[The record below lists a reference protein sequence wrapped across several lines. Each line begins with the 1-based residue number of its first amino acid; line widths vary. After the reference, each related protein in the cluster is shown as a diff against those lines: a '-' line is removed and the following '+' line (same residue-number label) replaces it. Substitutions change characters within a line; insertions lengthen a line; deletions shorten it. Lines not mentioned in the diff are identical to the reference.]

1 MFLDTG
7 NLEEIKKALKKKQF
21 PFFEGVTTNPTI
33 LLKENRPRKT
43 HIGSIQAKVVFVQAA
58 GLTEEEIW
66 EDVLRIQAIE
76 PAEGTVIGLKIPAH
90 EAGIKVIAKVRANF
104 PNEIILATAIFSSEQ
119 GYIAALSGADYLAP
133 YYNRME
139 VSGLDAAKTI
149 EELRYVLD
157 LQGLEDVKIMGASF
171 KNSRQIMQALASGA
185 DTVTIGYDLFLQMMN
200 KPLALES
207 IEKFNE
213 HHAALPK

>member
-7 NLEEIKKALKKKQF
+7 NLEEIKKALQF

-43 HIGSIQAKVVFVQAA
+43 HIGSIQAKVDFVQAA

>member
-7 NLEEIKKALKKKQF
+7 NLEEIKKALQF
-21 PFFEGVTTNPTI
+21 PFFEGLTTNPTI

-213 HHAALPK
+213 HHVALPK

>member
-7 NLEEIKKALKKKQF
+7 NLEEIKKALQF
-21 PFFEGVTTNPTI
+21 PFFEGATTNPTI
-33 LLKENRPRKT
+33 LLKENQPRKT
-43 HIGSIQAKVVFVQAA
+43 HIANIPAKLVFVQAA
-58 GLTEEEIW
+58 GLTEAEIW
-66 EDVLRIQAIE
+66 EDVARIQAIE
-76 PAEGTVIGLKIPAH
+76 PAKGTTIGLKIPAH
-90 EAGIKVIAKVRANF
+90 EAGIKVIAKVRAEF
-104 PNEIILATAIFSSEQ
+104 PEAIILATAIFSSEQ

-149 EELRYVLD
+149 EELRSVLD

-213 HHAALPK
+213 HQAALPK

>member
-7 NLEEIKKALKKKQF
+7 NLEEIKKALQF

-43 HIGSIQAKVVFVQAA
+43 HIAHIQAKMVFVQAA
-58 GLTEEEIW
+58 GLSEEEIW
-66 EDVLRIQAIE
+66 EDVLRIQTIE
-76 PAEGTVIGLKIPAH
+76 PAQGTVIGLKIPAH
-90 EAGIKVIAKVRANF
+90 EAGIKVIAKVRAKF
-104 PNEIILATAIFSSEQ
+104 PEAIILATAIFSSEQ

-139 VSGLDAAKTI
+139 VSGLDAAKI
-149 EELRYVLD
+149 IAELRYVLD
-157 LQGLEDVKIMGASF
+157 LQGLLNVKIMGASF

-213 HHAALPK
+213 HNAALPK

>member
-1 MFLDTG
+1 MFLDSG
-7 NLEEIKKALKKKQF
+7 NLEEIKKALQF

-33 LLKENRPRKT
+33 LLKENQPRKT
-43 HIGSIQAKVVFVQAA
+43 HIAQISAKLVFVQAA
-58 GLTEEEIW
+58 GLTEAEIW
-66 EDVLRIQAIE
+66 DDVLRIQAIQ
-76 PAEGTVIGLKIPAH
+76 PADGTTIGLKIPAH
-90 EAGIKVIAKVRANF
+90 EAGIKVMTKVRAKF
-104 PNEIILATAIFSSEQ
+104 PDAIILATAIFSSEQ
-119 GYIAALSGADYLAP
+119 GYIASLAGADYLAP

-157 LQGLEDVKIMGASF
+157 LQGLQTVKIMGASF

-213 HHAALPK
+213 HNDALPK

>member
-7 NLEEIKKALKKKQF
+7 NLEEIKKALQF

-33 LLKENRPRKT
+33 LLKENQPRKT
-43 HIGSIQAKVVFVQAA
+43 HTAHIPAKLVFVQAA
-58 GLTEEEIW
+58 GLTEDEIW
-66 EDVLRIQAIE
+66 EDVLRIQEIK

-90 EAGIKVIAKVRANF
+90 EAGIKVITKVRSKF
-104 PNEIILATAIFSSEQ
+104 PEAIILATAIFSSEQ

-213 HHAALPK
+213 HNAALPK

>member
-7 NLEEIKKALKKKQF
+7 NLEEIKKALQF

-33 LLKENRPRKT
+33 LLKENQPRKT
-43 HIGSIQAKVVFVQAA
+43 HIANIPAKLVFVQAA
-58 GLTEEEIW
+58 GLTEDEIW
-66 EDVLRIQAIE
+66 EDVARIQAIE
-76 PAEGTVIGLKIPAH
+76 PAKGTTIGLKIPAH
-90 EAGIKVIAKVRANF
+90 EDGIKVVARVRAEF
-104 PNEIILATAIFSSEQ
+104 PEVIILATAIFSSEQ

-149 EELRYVLD
+149 EELRFVLD

-171 KNSRQIMQALASGA
+171 KNSRQIMQALVSGA

-213 HHAALPK
+213 HQAALPE

>member
-7 NLEEIKKALKKKQF
+7 NLEEIKKALQF

-33 LLKENRPRKT
+33 LLKENKPRKT
-43 HIGSIQAKVVFVQAA
+43 HIASILAKVVFVQAA

-213 HHAALPK
+213 HQAALPK

>member
-7 NLEEIKKALKKKQF
+7 NLEEIKKALQF

-58 GLTEEEIW
+58 GLTEEGIW

>member
-7 NLEEIKKALKKKQF
+7 NLEEIKKALQF

-66 EDVLRIQAIE
+66 KDVLRIQAIE

>member
-1 MFLDTG
+1 MFLDSG
-7 NLEEIKKALKKKQF
+7 NLEEIKKALQF

-33 LLKENRPRKT
+33 LLKENQPRKT
-43 HIGSIQAKVVFVQAA
+43 HIAQISAKLLFVQAA
-58 GLTEEEIW
+58 GLTEAEIW
-66 EDVLRIQAIE
+66 DDVLRIQAIQ
-76 PAEGTVIGLKIPAH
+76 PADGTTIGLKIPAH
-90 EAGIKVIAKVRANF
+90 EAGIKVMTKVRAKF
-104 PNEIILATAIFSSEQ
+104 PDAIILATAIFSSEQ
-119 GYIAALSGADYLAP
+119 GYIASLAGADYLAP

-157 LQGLEDVKIMGASF
+157 LQGLQAVKIMGASF

-213 HHAALPK
+213 HNDALPK

>member
-1 MFLDTG
+1 MFLDSG
-7 NLEEIKKALKKKQF
+7 NLEEIKKALQF

-33 LLKENRPRKT
+33 LLKENQPRKT
-43 HIGSIQAKVVFVQAA
+43 HIAQISAKLVFVQAA
-58 GLTEEEIW
+58 GLTGAEIW
-66 EDVLRIQAIE
+66 DDVLRIQAIQ
-76 PAEGTVIGLKIPAH
+76 PADGTTIGLKIPAH
-90 EAGIKVIAKVRANF
+90 EAGIKVMTKVRAKF
-104 PNEIILATAIFSSEQ
+104 PDAIILATAIFSSEQ
-119 GYIAALSGADYLAP
+119 GYIASLAGADYLAP

-157 LQGLEDVKIMGASF
+157 LQGLQAVKIMGASF

-213 HHAALPK
+213 HNDALPK

>member
-7 NLEEIKKALKKKQF
+7 NLEEIKKALQF

-104 PNEIILATAIFSSEQ
+104 SNEIILATAIFSSEQ

>member
-1 MFLDTG
+1 
-7 NLEEIKKALKKKQF
+7 
-21 PFFEGVTTNPTI
+21 
-33 LLKENRPRKT
+33 
-43 HIGSIQAKVVFVQAA
+43 
-58 GLTEEEIW
+58 
-66 EDVLRIQAIE
+66 
-76 PAEGTVIGLKIPAH
+76 
-90 EAGIKVIAKVRANF
+90 
-104 PNEIILATAIFSSEQ
+104 
-119 GYIAALSGADYLAP
+119 
-133 YYNRME
+133 ME

-213 HHAALPK
+213 HHVALPK

>member
-1 MFLDTG
+1 MFLDSG
-7 NLEEIKKALKKKQF
+7 NLEEIKKALQF

-33 LLKENRPRKT
+33 LLKENQPRKT
-43 HIGSIQAKVVFVQAA
+43 HIAQISAKLVFVQAA
-58 GLTEEEIW
+58 GLTEAEIW
-66 EDVLRIQAIE
+66 DDVLRIQAIQ
-76 PAEGTVIGLKIPAH
+76 PADGTTIGLKIPAH
-90 EAGIKVIAKVRANF
+90 EAGIKVMTKVRAKF
-104 PNEIILATAIFSSEQ
+104 PDAIILATAIFSSEQ
-119 GYIAALSGADYLAP
+119 GYIASLAGADYLAP

-157 LQGLEDVKIMGASF
+157 LQGLQAVKIMGASF

-185 DTVTIGYDLFLQMMN
+185 DTMTIGYDLFLQMMN

-213 HHAALPK
+213 HNDALPK

>member
-7 NLEEIKKALKKKQF
+7 NLEEIKKALQF

-157 LQGLEDVKIMGASF
+157 WQGLEDVKIMGASF

>member
-7 NLEEIKKALKKKQF
+7 NLEEIKKALQF

-33 LLKENRPRKT
+33 LLKENKPRNT

-66 EDVLRIQAIE
+66 EDVIRIQAIE

-139 VSGLDAAKTI
+139 VSGLEAAKTI

>member
-7 NLEEIKKALKKKQF
+7 NLEEIKKALQF

-171 KNSRQIMQALASGA
+171 KNNRQIMQALASGA

-213 HHAALPK
+213 HHVALPK

>member
-7 NLEEIKKALKKKQF
+7 NLEEIKKALQF

-33 LLKENRPRKT
+33 LLKENQPRKT
-43 HIGSIQAKVVFVQAA
+43 HIANIPAKLVFVQAA
-58 GLTEEEIW
+58 GLTEAEIW
-66 EDVLRIQAIE
+66 EDVARIQAIE
-76 PAEGTVIGLKIPAH
+76 PAKGTTIGLKIPAH
-90 EAGIKVIAKVRANF
+90 EAGIKVIAKVRAEF
-104 PNEIILATAIFSSEQ
+104 PEAIILATAIFSSEQ

-149 EELRYVLD
+149 EELRSVLD

-185 DTVTIGYDLFLQMMN
+185 DTVTISYDLFLQMMN

-213 HHAALPK
+213 HQAALPE